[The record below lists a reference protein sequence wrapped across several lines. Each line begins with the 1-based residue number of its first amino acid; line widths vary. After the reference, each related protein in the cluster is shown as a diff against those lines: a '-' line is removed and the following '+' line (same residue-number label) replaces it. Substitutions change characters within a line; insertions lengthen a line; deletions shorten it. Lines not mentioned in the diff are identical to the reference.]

1 MEWIRIRRNSLTS
14 GDAQSSPAGAAGL
27 VSAPHLPKV
36 DVMSTPLMSI
46 DASLATLG
54 LTTLDRVTPDTLR
67 RAFAVALKESHP
79 DRGGNDALFDEIL
92 SAYACLTTVLKRQS
106 GGRDGLPCLDVE
118 EVQQT
123 REQQWIHELNN
134 SVYDVLDSLSDT
146 AAFQQEFNEQ
156 FEKLHVSDSKGYQA
170 WLKEGGPMA
179 PAKKRAPTDTR
190 TTSDLM
196 LQLYQELVSD
206 IHDKGDEKEDTD
218 HRKVDPQFH
227 ERFTSHVPHSYV
239 HTDLILH
246 PNDMATYSGA
256 LLGVALLEKDAP
268 FTSALHERPEYSDLF
283 HAYTSDHLLFHKLP
297 VFSGERSVEERMEE
311 YRAERERVYDVVE
324 DRDGA
329 MIQAYEKKRE
339 EEEAEHKRKI
349 TEYFQQTAS
358 SQWALRGSR

>member
-1 MEWIRIRRNSLTS
+1 MYSLQWDRGMGTYLRPKR
-14 GDAQSSPAGAAGL
+14 AQIVCL
-27 VSAPHLPKV
+27 HV
-36 DVMSTPLMSI
+36 DMSSI
-46 DASLATLG
+46 DTSLATLG
-54 LTTLDRVTPDTLR
+54 LTTLDQVTPDTLR
-67 RAFAVALKESHP
+67 RAFAAALKESHP
-79 DRGGNDALFDEIL
+79 DRGGNDVLFDEIL

-106 GGRDGLPCLDVE
+106 GGRDGLPCLDIE
-118 EVQQT
+118 EVQQA

-146 AAFQQEFNEQ
+146 AAFQREFNEQ
-156 FEKLHVSDSKGYQA
+156 FEKLHVSESKGYAA
-170 WLKEGGPMA
+170 WLKEDA
-179 PAKKRAPTDTR
+179 PAMVARHPTADRT
-190 TTSDLM
+190 TTSDNLM
-196 LQLYQELVSD
+196 LHLYQSLVSD
-206 IHDKGDEKEDTD
+206 IHGDTDEKEDTD
-218 HRKVDPQFH
+218 RSGLDPEFH
-227 ERFTSHVPHSYV
+227 QRFESHVPRNPQAT
-239 HTDLILH
+239 TDLILH

-283 HAYTSDHLLFHKLP
+283 HAYTSDHLLFDKLP
-297 VFSGERSVEERMEE
+297 VFSGERSIEERMEE

>member
-1 MEWIRIRRNSLTS
+1 
-14 GDAQSSPAGAAGL
+14 
-27 VSAPHLPKV
+27 
-36 DVMSTPLMSI
+36 MSI

-54 LTTLDRVTPDTLR
+54 LASLDQATPDTLR
-67 RAFAVALKESHP
+67 RAFAAALKESHP

-146 AAFQQEFNEQ
+146 AAFQREFNEQ
-156 FEKLHVSDSKGYQA
+156 FEKLHVSESKGYEA
-170 WLKEGGPMA
+170 WLKEGAPMA
-179 PAKKRAPTDTR
+179 PAKKRAPADTPA
-190 TTSDLM
+190 TSDLM
-196 LQLYQELVSD
+196 IQLYQALVSD
-206 IHDKGDEKEDTD
+206 LHGDEDEKEDMEDTKNIKKD
-218 HRKVDPQFH
+218 GVDPQFH
-227 ERFTSHVPHSYV
+227 QRFESHAPRDPQAT
-239 HTDLILH
+239 TDLILH
-246 PNDMATYSGA
+246 PNDMATYSGS

-358 SQWALRGSR
+358 SQWALRGS

>member
-1 MEWIRIRRNSLTS
+1 
-14 GDAQSSPAGAAGL
+14 
-27 VSAPHLPKV
+27 
-36 DVMSTPLMSI
+36 MSSI
-46 DASLATLG
+46 DTSLATLG
-54 LTTLDRVTPDTLR
+54 LTTLEKATSDTLR
-67 RAFAVALKESHP
+67 RAFAAALKESHP

-106 GGRDGLPCLDVE
+106 GGRDGLPCLDIE

-146 AAFQQEFNEQ
+146 AAFQREFNEQ
-156 FEKLHVSDSKGYQA
+156 FEKLHVSESKGYAA
-170 WLKEGGPMA
+170 WLKEDAPVETAHVA
-179 PAKKRAPTDTR
+179 PAKKRSLTDKPVA
-190 TTSDLM
+190 TSDLL
-196 LQLYQELVSD
+196 LQLYQQIYSEV
-206 IHDKGDEKEDTD
+206 HEDEKEDTED
-218 HRKVDPQFH
+218 TEDKGDRKGVDPQFH
-227 ERFTSHVPHSYV
+227 QRFTSLVPRNPQAT
-239 HTDLILH
+239 TDLILH

-283 HAYTSDHLLFHKLP
+283 HAYTSDHLLFDKLP
-297 VFSGERSVEERMEE
+297 VFSGERSIEERMEE

-329 MIQAYEKKRE
+329 IIQAYEKKRE

>member
-1 MEWIRIRRNSLTS
+1 VET
-14 GDAQSSPAGAAGL
+14 Q
-27 VSAPHLPKV
+27 PHLPKV
-36 DVMSTPLMSI
+36 DVMSTPMMSI

-54 LTTLDRVTPDTLR
+54 LTTLDRATPDTLR
-67 RAFAVALKESHP
+67 RAFAAVLKESHP

-106 GGRDGLPCLDVE
+106 GGRDGLPCLDIE

-134 SVYDVLDSLSDT
+134 SVYDVLESLSDT
-146 AAFQQEFNEQ
+146 PSFQREFNEQ
-156 FEKLHVSDSKGYQA
+156 FEKLHVSESKGYEA
-170 WLKEGGPMA
+170 WLKQDAPVETA
-179 PAKKRAPTDTR
+179 EKSTPAKKRSLTDKPVA
-190 TTSDLM
+190 TSDLM
-196 LQLYQELVSD
+196 LQLYQRMYSEVHGD
-206 IHDKGDEKEDTD
+206 TDEKEDTD
-218 HRKVDPQFH
+218 ARKVDPQFH
-227 ERFTSHVPHSYV
+227 ERFTSHAPRIPYV

-246 PNDMATYSGA
+246 PNDMATYSGS

-283 HAYTSDHLLFHKLP
+283 HAYTSDHLLFDKLP
-297 VFSGERSVEERMEE
+297 VFSGEQSVEERMEE
-311 YRAERERVYDVVE
+311 CRAERERVYDVVE

-358 SQWALRGSR
+358 SQWALRGAR

>member
-1 MEWIRIRRNSLTS
+1 
-14 GDAQSSPAGAAGL
+14 
-27 VSAPHLPKV
+27 
-36 DVMSTPLMSI
+36 MSI

-54 LTTLDRVTPDTLR
+54 LTTLDRTTPDTLR
-67 RAFAVALKESHP
+67 RAFATALKESHP

-156 FEKLHVSDSKGYQA
+156 FEKLHVSDSKGYDA
-170 WLKEGGPMA
+170 WLKEGAPMA
-179 PAKKRAPTDTR
+179 PAKKRAPANTPA
-190 TTSDLM
+190 TSDDLM
-196 LQLYQELVSD
+196 IQLYQELVSD
-206 IHDKGDEKEDTD
+206 LHGDEDEKEDREDTKNIKKD
-218 HRKVDPQFH
+218 GVDPQFH
-227 ERFTSHVPHSYV
+227 ERFTSHVPRDPQAT
-239 HTDLILH
+239 TDLILH
-246 PNDMATYSGA
+246 PNDMATYSGS